1 MDEIRIIPNIQK
13 IPNVPNNQNIP
24 NNPNVPN
31 NQITHIIQNLAQRK
45 RAAPIGTAPTLSIKE
60 LLNRKLNVDID
71 RKQLVNLL
79 VAILHG
85 NIMSMAAFAMAII
98 GTHSTIP

>member
-31 NQITHIIQNLAQRK
+31 NLITQTILALAQRK
-45 RAAPIGTAPTLSIKE
+45 RAAPIGTAPTLFIKRLYSI
-60 LLNRKLNVDID
+60 
-71 RKQLVNLL
+71 VNL
-79 VAILHG
+79 
-85 NIMSMAAFAMAII
+85 MS
-98 GTHSTIP
+98 TLTVSNLSTFS